1 MNWKQLLL
9 IGLIA
14 FGAYQHFHKPTRS
27 IDYAAQSASNE
38 SGIQLNG
45 YQIKP
50 LEPFEI
56 SARVLASKTYF
67 TGRESDLVPVDLAL
81 GWGPMADTTVL
92 NQLSISQSNRWY
104 FWRTKG
110 DYPIPRRD
118 IETHSANMHLIPSS
132 KQIEDVIKQIKPGQ
146 MIKLAG
152 DLVQVNAQDG
162 FYWKSSLTRE
172 DTGSGA
178 CELVYVRDISVIH

>member
-1 MNWKQLLL
+1 LNWKQLLL

-14 FGAYQHFHKPTRS
+14 FGAYQHFHKPTKF
-27 IDYAAQSASNE
+27 IDYEIQSASNE

-45 YQIKP
+45 YQITP

-56 SARVLASKTYF
+56 NARVLSSKSYYAD
-67 TGRESDLVPVDLAL
+67 RESDLVPVDLAL
-81 GWGPMADTTVL
+81 GWGPMADRTVL
-92 NQLSISQSNRWY
+92 NQLNISQSNRWY
-104 FWRTKG
+104 FWKTKG
-110 DYPIPRRD
+110 DFPIPRRD

-132 KQIEDVIKQIKPGQ
+132 KKIEEIIRQIKPGQ

-152 DLVQVNAQDG
+152 DLVQVNAKDG
-162 FYWKSSLTRE
+162 FFWKSSLTRE

-178 CELVYVRDISVIH
+178 CELIYVRDVALLN